1 VVPLSQQTQREE
13 RNMPDV
19 SDLTNR
25 GHDLVTKAVGAAD
38 AVVGAARG
46 AVRDKAPGLERVTNL
61 VPDPSDVVD
70 QVTATANELLTL
82 AQDVQN
88 KVIAALTANA

>member
-1 VVPLSQQTQREE
+1 
-13 RNMPDV
+13 MPDV
-19 SDLTNR
+19 SDFTAK
-25 GHDLVTKAVGAAD
+25 GQDLVAKAVGAAD
-38 AVVGAARG
+38 GVVGAARET
-46 AVRDKAPGLERVTNL
+46 VRGKAPALGKVADL

-88 KVIAALTANA
+88 KVIAALTQNA

>member
-1 VVPLSQQTQREE
+1 
-13 RNMPDV
+13 MPDV
-19 SDLTNR
+19 SDLAAK
-25 GHDLVTKAVGAAD
+25 GQDLVAKAVGAAD
-38 AVVGAARG
+38 TVVGAMRET
-46 AVRDKAPGLERVTNL
+46 VRDKAPSLGGVADL

-70 QVTATANELLTL
+70 QVTATANELLSL

>member
-1 VVPLSQQTQREE
+1 
-13 RNMPDV
+13 MPDI
-19 SDLTNR
+19 SDIQAM
-25 GHDLVTKAVGAAD
+25 GQDLAGKAVGAAD
-38 AVVGAARG
+38 SVVGAARD
-46 AVRDKAPGLERVTNL
+46 AVRDKVPALDGVVDL

-70 QVTATANELLTL
+70 TITATANELLSL

>member
-1 VVPLSQQTQREE
+1 
-13 RNMPDV
+13 MPDV
-19 SDLTNR
+19 SDLTNK
-25 GHDLVTKAVGAAD
+25 GQDFVAKAVGAAD
-38 AVVGAARG
+38 AVVGAARD
-46 AVRDKAPGLERVTNL
+46 AVRDRAPGFDKVADL

-70 QVTATANELLTL
+70 QVTATANELLGL